1 MDKSRFHWSFWV
13 GVGFV
18 VASLISFGVIL
29 GGEGSPSLVEELFG
43 YTVGWTVVGLALI
56 AFSFLKNIVK
66 K

>member
-1 MDKSRFHWSFWV
+1 MNKSRFHWSFWV

-18 VASLISFGVIL
+18 IASLISFGVVL
-29 GGEGSPSLVEELFG
+29 GGEGPPGLVEELFG
-43 YTVGWTVVGLALI
+43 YTVGWTVVGFALI